1 MIKPETIGKILAP
14 AAEIIAPV
22 LADKLAEKFDEKLD
36 QIVDRVLDRLL
47 PKLPDLSKLDDQ
59 VVAAIRAAF
68 NALPFPFK
76 I

>member
-1 MIKPETIGKILAP
+1 MKPETIGKILAP
-14 AAEIIAPV
+14 AAAVIAPV

-36 QIVDRVLDRLL
+36 EIVDRVLDRLL
-47 PKLPDLSKLDDQ
+47 PKLPDLSKLDDL
-59 VVAAIRAAF
+59 VEAAIRGAF